1 MSSQA
6 KISELLGILRDRQHF
21 VVTSHARPDG
31 DAIGSALAM
40 THLLE
45 AMGKRVDVVFSDPI
59 PAVYHVLE
67 GVDRILHT
75 LPSVTPD
82 AIVLLECDCFDRTGF
97 ARAEWERMG
106 KSFTINIDHH
116 LSGRECGDF
125 NWIVPDACAVGSL
138 IYDVAVESGITI
150 SRGMATCLYTAVLT
164 DTGAFTY
171 SCTDASTFALAEH
184 LVELGVDAS
193 AVARAIYYS
202 NPVSKVHLLG
212 SALRNLHV
220 EGPLAWAWITLDDM
234 SEAGAIVED
243 SEGIINYLIG
253 IAGVEAAVFLREL
266 PGQNGVRLSLRGKD
280 VIDVSRVAE
289 EFGGGGHRNA
299 SGCTISGDMEHARD
313 LIVSHLRAQL
323 PAESLLA

>member
-1 MSSQA
+1 MSSHP
-6 KISELLGILRDRQHF
+6 KISELLHVIRERHHF

-31 DAIGSALAM
+31 DAIGSALATM
-40 THLLE
+40 HLLE

-59 PAVYHVLE
+59 PAIYQLLD
-67 GVDRILHT
+67 GVDRIQHA
-75 LPSVTPD
+75 LPSITPD
-82 AIVLLECDCFDRTGF
+82 ALVLLECDCFDRTGF

-106 KSFTINIDHH
+106 SCYTINIDHH

-125 NWIVPDACAVGSL
+125 NWIVPRACAVGSL
-138 IYDVAVESGITI
+138 IYQIAVESGITI
-150 SRGMATCLYTAVLT
+150 SPSMATCLYTAVLT

-171 SCTDASTFALAEH
+171 ACTDASTFALAEH

-202 NPVSKVHLLG
+202 NPASKVHLLG
-212 SALRNLHV
+212 SALRNLRI
-220 EGPLAWAWITLDDM
+220 EGPLAWAWITLEDM
-234 SEAGAIVED
+234 TEAGAIVED

-266 PGQNGVRLSLRGKD
+266 PGHSGVRLSLRSKD
-280 VIDVSRVAE
+280 SIDVSRVAE

-299 SGCTISGDMEHARD
+299 SGCTIAGEMSHATG
-313 LIVSHLRAQL
+313 LIVDHLRAQL